1 MVGKLPHPWAELVG
15 FRGRQLEL
23 VEHPTLPG
31 MIVGAK
37 ALVQSNQRLE
47 VRDVTLLPC
56 QQDRVRGR
64 LVLPLSG
71 LSAGGFIWLAG
82 SFIRGAKIAAR
93 EESRIARRT
102 MLQQEAMIER
112 VRRAPD
118 RKTNAS
124 RRRWCTVRLSKAR
137 ATGSRT
143 SRSFYSSRTM
153 LWRTRIRRRKSC
165 ATSCTSSIST
175 ATGRS
180 SSTTSSGASSTSTH
194 RGGRKDRRAM
204 ERYPLATYP

>member
-1 MVGKLPHPWAELVG
+1 MVGKLPQPWAELVG
-15 FRGRQLEL
+15 FPGRQFEL
-23 VEHPTLPG
+23 VEYPTLPG

-37 ALVQSNQRLE
+37 ASVQSNPRFE
-47 VRDVTLLPC
+47 VRIVTVLPC
-56 QQDRVRGR
+56 HEVRVRGR

-93 EESRIARRT
+93 EESRIVRRT

-112 VRRAPD
+112 VRCVYQED
-118 RKTNAS
+118 E
-124 RRRWCTVRLSKAR
+124 RLTATMMYGSSKAR
-137 ATGSRT
+137 GAGSRT
-143 SRSFYSSRTM
+143 SRSFCSSRTT
-153 LWRTRIRRRKSC
+153 LWRTRIRRRKPC

-180 SSTTSSGASSTSTH
+180 LWTTSSGASSTSTH
-194 RGGRKDRRAM
+194 RGGRKDRRVM
-204 ERYPLATYP
+204 ERHPLATYL

>member
-1 MVGKLPHPWAELVG
+1 MVGKLPQPWAELVG
-15 FRGRQLEL
+15 FPGRQFEL

-37 ALVQSNQRLE
+37 ASVQSNPRFE
-47 VRDVTLLPC
+47 VRIVTALPC
-56 QQDRVRGR
+56 HEVRVRGR

-93 EESRIARRT
+93 EESRIVRRT

-112 VRRAPD
+112 VRCVYQED
-118 RKTNAS
+118 E
-124 RRRWCTVRLSKAR
+124 RLT
-137 ATGSRT
+137 ATMMYGSFVQGEGAGSRT
-143 SRSFYSSRTM
+143 SRSFCSSRTT
-153 LWRTRIRRRKSC
+153 LWGTRIRRRNSRS
-165 ATSCTSSIST
+165 TSCTSSIST
-175 ATGRS
+175 AMGRS

-194 RGGRKDRRAM
+194 RGGRKDRRVM
-204 ERYPLATYP
+204 VRHPLATYL